1 MQLYLLRHADAD
13 TKAAT
18 DDARTLSEKGAE
30 QALRVA
36 DFCNAR
42 GLKPDAILSSPLPR
56 AHQTAK
62 AVAEVFDVKVVTVPW
77 LACGA
82 VPSATVAQLK
92 ERRSHPS
99 IMLVGHEPDMSRLV
113 AYFLGTGKA
122 DIIHIRKA
130 SLTAL
135 EVMAFQ
141 AGGGRLDFSIPVK
154 LM

>member
-62 AVAEVFDVKVVTVPW
+62 AVAEVFDVK
-77 LACGA
+77 A
-82 VPSATVAQLK
+82 VSYT
-92 ERRSHPS
+92 H
-99 IMLVGHEPDMSRLV
+99 
-113 AYFLGTGKA
+113 
-122 DIIHIRKA
+122 
-130 SLTAL
+130 LTL
-135 EVMAFQ
+135 PTIYSV
-141 AGGGRLDFSIPVK
+141 
-154 LM
+154 